1 VTSITLIRLLLLAG
15 SAYLGFYVFA
25 LVMGVFSP
33 GEVMGFTALAAVIV
47 VAGAVNALRGRAS
60 TDESR
65 DAGPQDAELARDLR
79 NQRERRG
86 Y

>member
-1 VTSITLIRLLLLAG
+1 MTSIRLIRLLLLAG

-25 LVMGVFSP
+25 LVMGVFSA

-47 VAGAVNALRGRAS
+47 VAGAVYVIRERAR
-60 TDESR
+60 TDESP
-65 DAGPQDAELARDLR
+65 DAMLARDLR

>member
-1 VTSITLIRLLLLAG
+1 MTSIRLIRLLLLAG

-25 LVMGVFSP
+25 LVMGVFSV

-47 VAGAVNALRGRAS
+47 VAGAVYVIRERAR

-65 DAGPQDAELARDLR
+65 DAMLARDLR